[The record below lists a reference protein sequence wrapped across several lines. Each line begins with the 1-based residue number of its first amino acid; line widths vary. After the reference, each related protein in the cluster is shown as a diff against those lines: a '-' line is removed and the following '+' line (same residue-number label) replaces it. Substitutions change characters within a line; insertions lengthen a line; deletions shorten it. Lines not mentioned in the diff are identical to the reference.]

1 MAKGS
6 SSIDAPEIGD
16 LSRGA
21 IRRRPADFVDGLR
34 SRRRSRS
41 SGQPI
46 FDATSFGIDA
56 AMLALAAAASVISA
70 PAASLRTD
78 AFSLAV
84 FSVLVLAVFVYLG
97 LYRFSFATH
106 FLEDVRTII
115 AATAIVAMCMT
126 FGRVLIFDNPDAA
139 AQAVRAW
146 IFASTYVIAVRAGRH
161 IVEMRRRREGI
172 VGQRTLIVGAGA
184 VGRQFA
190 DRLMQ
195 RPEFG
200 LRPVAFLDDDPLE
213 FDDEEAPP
221 IPVLDSQP
229 VERDGTR
236 FFGPGLQA
244 ALEDLQVSHVVVSF
258 STSSHQAELD
268 LLRRCQARGVTVS
281 VLPRLFEGVTDDLE
295 LERIGGIPIVSV
307 RPSDPQ
313 GWQYAL
319 KYASDRVMAALAIVV
334 VSPIMLVAALATL
347 VTLGRPVLFRQARV
361 GLDGKEFDVLK
372 FRTMRDP
379 EPDERTGLEPGRR
392 GGRGRGARRC
402 RRRRSAHPDR
412 HVPAQELDR
421 RASAAHQRRPR
432 RHVARRPAPGAPDL
446 RAALRRGGL
455 SLRRPPSGQVRD
467 HGLVAGPG
475 AARQHL
481 DRRPGRMGQLLHREP
496 LALARLQDHPDDR
509 PGAAPG
515 LRQAALLTRHGC
527 LRGPRSWAAIHQRA

>member
-6 SSIDAPEIGD
+6 SSIDAPGIGG

-46 FDATSFGIDA
+46 FDATSFGVDA

-213 FDDEEAPP
+213 LEDEEAPP

-229 VERDGTR
+229 VERDGAR

-319 KYASDRVMAALAIVV
+319 KYASDRVMAALAIVI

-379 EPDERTGLEPGRR
+379 EPDEHTRLEPVASADEDVAPGGVEGGVDRRTRTGAFLRKSSIDELPQLFNVVR
-392 GGRGRGARRC
+392 GDMSLVGPRPERPTYVQLFDEAVYRY
-402 RRRRSAHPDR
+402 ADR
-412 HVPAQELDR
+412 HRVKSGITGWSQVQGLRGNTSIADRVEWDNYYIENRSPWLDFKIILMTVPAL
-421 RASAAHQRRPR
+421 
-432 RHVARRPAPGAPDL
+432 L
-446 RAALRRGGL
+446 RDFGK
-455 SLRRPPSGQVRD
+455 
-467 HGLVAGPG
+467 
-475 AARQHL
+475 
-481 DRRPGRMGQLLHREP
+481 
-496 LALARLQDHPDDR
+496 
-509 PGAAPG
+509 
-515 LRQAALLTRHGC
+515 
-527 LRGPRSWAAIHQRA
+527 PRS

>member
-6 SSIDAPEIGD
+6 SSIDAPGIGE

-70 PAASLRTD
+70 PAATLQTD

-190 DRLMQ
+190 DRLMH

-213 FDDEEAPP
+213 FDDEEAFP

-236 FFGPGLQA
+236 FFGPGLQG

-307 RPSDPQ
+307 RPS
-313 GWQYAL
+313 
-319 KYASDRVMAALAIVV
+319 ASGV
-334 VSPIMLVAALATL
+334 
-347 VTLGRPVLFRQARV
+347 
-361 GLDGKEFDVLK
+361 
-372 FRTMRDP
+372 
-379 EPDERTGLEPGRR
+379 
-392 GGRGRGARRC
+392 
-402 RRRRSAHPDR
+402 
-412 HVPAQELDR
+412 
-421 RASAAHQRRPR
+421 RASAIRRSGARLAEVPEQCRHGHQDDLEVEPR
-432 RHVARRPAPGAPDL
+432 RAVLDVVVVPFDPVGDRGVAAQPLDLRPAGDPGLDPMAVRVAIDGLVEELHVGRPL
-446 RAALRRGGL
+446 RA
-455 SLRRPPSGQVRD
+455 
-467 HGLVAGPG
+467 
-475 AARQHL
+475 
-481 DRRPGRMGQLLHREP
+481 
-496 LALARLQDHPDDR
+496 
-509 PGAAPG
+509 
-515 LRQAALLTRHGC
+515 
-527 LRGPRSWAAIHQRA
+527 RADE